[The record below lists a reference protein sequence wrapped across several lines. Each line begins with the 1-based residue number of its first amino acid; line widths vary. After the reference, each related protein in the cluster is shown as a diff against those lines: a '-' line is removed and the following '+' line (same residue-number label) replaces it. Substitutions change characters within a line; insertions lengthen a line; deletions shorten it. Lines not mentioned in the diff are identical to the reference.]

1 MIARALGAALLL
13 ALPAAVGA
21 QAAQEEGRRLFTS
34 LTPSCALCHTLKDA
48 GATGAIGPS
57 LDELKPDRERV
68 LKALR
73 TGIGQMPAFVQL
85 TPAQMEAL
93 ASYVEQATR

>member
-1 MIARALGAALLL
+1 MARRAASAFALAVLAA
-13 ALPAAVGA
+13 GA
-21 QAAQEEGRRLFTS
+21 QASDDEGRRLFTS
-34 LTPSCALCHTLKDA
+34 LTPPCALCHALKDA

-73 TGIGQMPAFVQL
+73 TGIGQMPAFGHL
-85 TPAQMEAL
+85 TQAQMEAL

>member
-1 MIARALGAALLL
+1 MIGRRAAACLL
-13 ALPAAVGA
+13 AAASCAAGA
-21 QAAQEEGRRLFTS
+21 QTADEGRRLFGS
-34 LTPSCALCHTLKDA
+34 VTPACALCHTLRDA

-73 TGIGQMPAFVQL
+73 TGIGQMPAFGQL

-93 ASYVEQATR
+93 ATYVEQATR

>member
-1 MIARALGAALLL
+1 MARRAASAFALAMLAAGAA
-13 ALPAAVGA
+13 
-21 QAAQEEGRRLFTS
+21 QAEEAEGRRLFTS
-34 LTPSCALCHTLKDA
+34 LTPSCAVCHTLKDA

-85 TPAQMEAL
+85 TQAQMEAL
-93 ASYVEQATR
+93 ASYVEAATR

>member
-1 MIARALGAALLL
+1 MVRRAASAFALAVLAAAGARAADD
-13 ALPAAVGA
+13 
-21 QAAQEEGRRLFTS
+21 EGRRLFTS
-34 LTPSCALCHTLKDA
+34 LTPPCALCHTLKDA

-73 TGIGQMPAFVQL
+73 TGIGQMPAFGHL
-85 TPAQMEAL
+85 TAAQMEAL
-93 ASYVEQATR
+93 ASYVERATR